1 MDLDREK
8 ILYIVIAAIILIGG
22 FFIYRQQLA
31 LQTLKS
37 GESVQPQDSKQ
48 SFNQAEETTKQA
60 MASTQINGVVK
71 EVGGNFL
78 IIEAALI
85 DVSKLGSFDFSKP
98 SLLPSL
104 KKDYKVFINENTAIV
119 SDYGAPLKF
128 SDIKNG
134 FPAQAFSDSEIY
146 AKDRFTATR
155 VNVFTQ

>member
-22 FFIYRQQLA
+22 FFIYRQELVI
-31 LQTLKS
+31 QTLKTGGS
-37 GESVQPQDSKQ
+37 ASPKDLKQ
-48 SFNQAEETTKQA
+48 SFNQAEETKKQTVA
-60 MASTQINGVVK
+60 ARQINGVVK

-85 DVSKLGSFDFSKP
+85 DISKLGSFDFSKP

-104 KKDYKVFINENTAIV
+104 KKDYKVFINENTSIV

-128 SDIKNG
+128 SDIKKG
-134 FPAQAFSDSEIY
+134 FPVQAFSDGEIY
-146 AKDRFTATR
+146 AKDQFIATR
-155 VNVFTQ
+155 VNVFPQ